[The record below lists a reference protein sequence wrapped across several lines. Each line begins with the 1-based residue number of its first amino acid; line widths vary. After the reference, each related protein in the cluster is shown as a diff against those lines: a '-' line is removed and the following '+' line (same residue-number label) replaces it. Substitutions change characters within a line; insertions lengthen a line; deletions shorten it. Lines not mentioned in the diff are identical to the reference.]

1 MSSSARPQPPSVS
14 SNHTEIEEPPHHIDT
29 LGIVVCGESGSGKS
43 SLINLIAG
51 TNVAKTS
58 PDAVGCT
65 TGTNVYDS
73 DKLTSRQA
81 GTLKVKLIDTAGL
94 DEGMEGTVSDKEARK
109 TLKTL
114 LRTQTEQGNV
124 HLIMYCVRG
133 GKKIQTLRRNYELIR
148 SQVKSK
154 VPIVLVVTCL
164 EFYRPEMEDWWKVNE
179 KTISDL
185 RMIFAGHACITT
197 METEE
202 LMFVERRNQS
212 YDAVCNLIKQCCPS
226 NNTAVHTGSLQ
237 DTIRGVPMAQR
248 DSGGWYRRVLATIC
262 LA

>member
-1 MSSSARPQPPSVS
+1 MSSSARPQPPR
-14 SNHTEIEEPPHHIDT
+14 SNHTGIEEPLHHIDT

-43 SLINLIAG
+43 SLVNLIAG
-51 TNVAKTS
+51 TNIAKTS

-94 DEGMEGTVSDKEARK
+94 DEGTQGMVSDEEARK
-109 TLKTL
+109 VLKEL
-114 LRTQTEQGNV
+114 LRTLTKQGNV
-124 HLIMYCVRG
+124 HLIMYRVRG
-133 GKKIQTLRRNYELIR
+133 GKNIRTLRRNYELIR

-164 EFYRPEMEDWWKVNE
+164 EIYRPEMEDWWKVNE
-179 KTISDL
+179 KTIL
-185 RMIFAGHACITT
+185 GLGMIFSGHACITT
-197 METEE
+197 MEREE

-212 YDAVCNLIKQCCPS
+212 YDAVWNLIREQCRQ
-226 NNTAVHTGSLQ
+226 G
-237 DTIRGVPMAQR
+237 TIHEVQMTQR

>member
-1 MSSSARPQPPSVS
+1 MSSSARPQPPS
-14 SNHTEIEEPPHHIDT
+14 SNHAEIEEPPHHTNT

-43 SLINLIAG
+43 SLVNLIAG
-51 TNVAKTS
+51 TNIAKTS

-81 GTLKVKLIDTAGL
+81 ETLKVKLIDTAGL
-94 DEGMEGTVSDKEARK
+94 DEGTEGTVSDKEARK
-109 TLKTL
+109 FLKKL
-114 LRTQTEQGNV
+114 LRTLTEQGNV

-133 GKKIQTLRRNYELIR
+133 EKKIQTLRHNYELIH

-154 VPIVLVVTCL
+154 VPIVLVVTRL
-164 EFYRPEMEDWWKVNE
+164 EDYLPEMENWWKVNE

-185 RMIFAGHACITT
+185 GMIFAGHACITT
-197 METEE
+197 MEKEE
-202 LMFVERRNQS
+202 LMFVERRDQS

-237 DTIRGVPMAQR
+237 GTIHGVSRAQR